1 MKQESIAAK
10 IVAEGELVL
19 DAPLLIGSGGGAEG
33 EDDKDI
39 HVLRN
44 KEGIPISRVH
54 RSPVFCAPSL
64 KPTIRR
70 PAR

>member
-44 KEGIPISRVH
+44 KEGMPYIPGT
-54 RSPVFCAPSL
+54 SL
-64 KPTIRR
+64 AGVLRAFVEADDP
-70 PAR
+70 

>member
-33 EDDKDI
+33 
-39 HVLRN
+39 
-44 KEGIPISRVH
+44 GG
-54 RSPVFCAPSL
+54 
-64 KPTIRR
+64 
-70 PAR
+70 